1 MMSTELTFSR
11 ISWLYGL
18 AHGIVTQEQY
28 SFLVVAV
35 IASAVAHTVIAG
47 GMFVPLHLE
56 GFQGIRLSV
65 VPNRFVCYDGRERT
79 EMEFSRA
86 YFELATTDTLQTVM
100 QENVLPAMNQHIG
113 KKVYVTK
120 HGVSII
126 PRSQTE
132 KKNHLL
138 DQREHRHT
146 RGRSGTMTG

>member
-1 MMSTELTFSR
+1 MWGCLESIETNDGITHLMMSTELTFSR

-79 EMEFSRA
+79 EMEFSRRIS
-86 YFELATTDTLQTVM
+86 
-100 QENVLPAMNQHIG
+100 NSP
-113 KKVYVTK
+113 
-120 HGVSII
+120 
-126 PRSQTE
+126 PR
-132 KKNHLL
+132 
-138 DQREHRHT
+138 T
-146 RGRSGTMTG
+146 RCRQSCRRTCFPR